1 MTLKARIFSSNSRH
15 FDCLTE
21 SGDIVQATSL
31 AKILKKDH
39 LVVGDRVTL
48 AAGGDE
54 QWTIME
60 VAPRSSEIFRN
71 IPREHTKKIIAAN
84 VDAVM
89 IVVCASQ
96 PTYKRGLVD
105 RYLVRAHQW
114 GLPALLIFNKMDLF
128 EGEFDIKFE
137 AERVSHLGVTC
148 FEVSAEDSK
157 YKPRF
162 LKAGFKDLHTQLKNN
177 TVILLG
183 QSGVGKSRLI
193 TELSG
198 GDIEL
203 ISGDLGKVG
212 KGMHTTTWAE
222 LVDCREFTLVDSPGV
237 RSMSLADVSEEEVL
251 ACFPDVAQLSVKC
264 KFSNCTHEENSKGC
278 YFNGLKKEDH
288 ENLVVLSRLESYKRI
303 RDEVSLIPEWER

>member
-31 AKILKKDH
+31 AKLLKKEH
-39 LVVGDRVTL
+39 LVVGDRVLL
-48 AAGGDE
+48 APGGDE

-60 VAPRSSEIFRN
+60 VEPRNSEIFRN
-71 IPREHTKKIIAAN
+71 IPREHTKKIIASN

-114 GLPALLIFNKMDLF
+114 GLPTLLVFNKMDLF
-128 EGEFDIKFE
+128 ENEFDVNFE
-137 AERVSHLGVTC
+137 AARVSHLGVTC
-148 FEVSAEDSK
+148 FEVCAENED

-162 LKAGFKDLHTQLKNN
+162 LKFGFDDLHSKLKDN

-198 GDIEL
+198 GDAEL

-212 KGMHTTTWAE
+212 KGMHTTTWTE
-222 LVDCREFTLVDSPGV
+222 LVDCGDFTLVDSPGV
-237 RSMSLADVSEEEVL
+237 RSMSLTDISEDELLSLFPDVSE
-251 ACFPDVAQLSVKC
+251 LSVRC
-264 KFSNCTHEENSKGC
+264 KFSNCKHEENSKGC
-278 YFNGLKKEDH
+278 YFNELKKEDH

>member
-21 SGDIVQATSL
+21 SGEIVQATSL

-39 LVVGDRVTL
+39 LVVGDCVIL
-48 AAGGDE
+48 EAGGDE

-60 VAPRSSEIFRN
+60 VEPRSSEIFRN

-114 GLPALLIFNKMDLF
+114 GLPAILIFNKMDLF
-128 EGEFDIKFE
+128 KGEFDIKFE
-137 AERVSHLGVTC
+137 AQRVTHLGVTC
-148 FEVSAEDSK
+148 FEVSAEKST
-157 YKPRF
+157 YKPRY
-162 LKAGFKDLHTQLKNN
+162 LAAGFKELHHQLKNN

-198 GDIEL
+198 GEAEL
-203 ISGDLGKVG
+203 ISGDLGKIG

-222 LVDCREFTLVDSPGV
+222 LVECGDFMLVDSPGV
-237 RSMSLADVSEEEVL
+237 RSMSLTDVGEEEL
-251 ACFPDVAQLSVKC
+251 LQCFPDVSEMSVKC
-264 KFSNCTHEENSKGC
+264 KFSNCKHEENSKGC
-278 YFNGLKKEDH
+278 YFSSLKKEDH
-288 ENLVVLSRLESYKRI
+288 ENLVVLSRLESYIRI
-303 RDEVSLIPEWER
+303 RDEITLIPEWER